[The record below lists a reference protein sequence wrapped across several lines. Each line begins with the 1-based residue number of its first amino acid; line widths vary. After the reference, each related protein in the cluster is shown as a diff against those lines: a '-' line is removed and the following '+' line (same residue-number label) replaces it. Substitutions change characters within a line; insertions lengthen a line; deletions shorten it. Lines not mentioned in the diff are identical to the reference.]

1 MSKILLGLFVGI
13 LGMAALAA
21 AQSVSVVN
29 WVSTYVDTITPI
41 LHKQMWWGDRRD
53 IVQRYCWS
61 VGDMIIQEDNSLY
74 DARQSLFVQMLCSSV
89 PDIERTTPA
98 LTWSEEE
105 GDYLNLDN
113 WSRLGIDNR
122 WCDPRYGMMQCPL
135 DIQLYDLMQ
144 RLLDEYFLIHQASVY
159 GRGLGGSGSVRDIA
173 SLISRDILLGID
185 VCDTSVSNEMDTCD
199 LLVDTYRRANRISRE
214 VDIVDIQIL
223 ADLKQK
229 NHEGISNKFCGL
241 QFSPDRDIIYC
252 GLMGSAI
259 GASSVSFVD
268 LVYNELFYY
277 RLFMAYYISLLRHY
291 DTYFLDSDNISVER
305 VRVVDR
311 GMQYIYDVQQA
322 SELAI
327 QASRDIYMVY
337 PLHVWLSWYY
347 ELLYVMR
354 WQLAK
359 VVTPLYTLYDK
370 LRNVQAKE

>member
-1 MSKILLGLFVGI
+1 
-13 LGMAALAA
+13 
-21 AQSVSVVN
+21 
-29 WVSTYVDTITPI
+29 
-41 LHKQMWWGDRRD
+41 
-53 IVQRYCWS
+53 
-61 VGDMIIQEDNSLY
+61 
-74 DARQSLFVQMLCSSV
+74 
-89 PDIERTTPA
+89 
-98 LTWSEEE
+98 
-105 GDYLNLDN
+105 
-113 WSRLGIDNR
+113 
-122 WCDPRYGMMQCPL
+122 MMQCPL

-337 PLHVWLSWYY
+337 PLHV
-347 ELLYVMR
+347 
-354 WQLAK
+354 
-359 VVTPLYTLYDK
+359 
-370 LRNVQAKE
+370 